1 MKYPGNSS
9 LSEDVRERILSTFQQ
24 TRELAAK
31 GSTQEALLGC
41 DFILRMDPEFE
52 IAQVLQARL
61 RTTEGPVQVDDLDAD
76 SPPVVVPQEGVIDL
90 GDLDELDSDLPNLT
104 AWSTSE
110 KPEPELIEADALEA
124 ALEDLLAKR
133 ELQRLVQVADQ
144 YKEEVAANGAIRA
157 LVTTAYTRLEA
168 EPYVLEFLAG
178 ARKAMDSG
186 NAEEART
193 LLEKARSLDSSH
205 PGIEEIGRLRDVF
218 HQATPAASQA
228 EDVTIAE
235 ESNFGTL
242 LMPKPS
248 SPPAEPVG
256 AAELFAHPAD
266 SAPAPSAAALQVD
279 FGSDTATTDG
289 AGTDGRIAQLLAEG
303 QEAFDSGSYQAA
315 IDSWSRIFLIDIDHE
330 EAARRIDLAR
340 QHKAEDE
347 RRVEEMFSDAIAAFD
362 TGNLEASKQGFEE
375 VLRLHPSHVAAREYL
390 EQVERGAEAVVE
402 NLPPDSGAELPP
414 LVADSAV
421 DAELPMPGA
430 VMVPPDGPVTTPLSE
445 ASRQGRAG
453 SSSGT
458 GAWRKFV
465 MLGAPVL
472 LVLALAGWYG
482 WQHRADFFPNSHS
495 QESAKAPGGN
505 PILRATQLHKAGKTA
520 LALKVLRKV
529 SAVDPVY
536 EEAQALI
543 SQWHAQALPVVV
555 DSDTEQLAEEE
566 AARLKAEEQN
576 RFLVAARK
584 AFRQGSNLAA
594 VEQFQRAQRVGPLAL
609 PDARQLDEAVR
620 LLAPLKRQLEFFR
633 QGEWEVVL
641 PTLWRLHEDD
651 PDNRDVTR
659 LMVNSYYN
667 LAIRDL
673 QRGDAETAAELLG
686 EARGLAPGDPTLE
699 RHRLFAEVYAERP
712 KDLRYWIYTKYLP
725 SR

>member
-9 LSEDVRERILSTFQQ
+9 LSEDVRERILSTFKQ
-24 TRELAAK
+24 TRELAVK

-61 RTTEGPVQVDDLDAD
+61 RTTQGPVDVDDLDAS
-76 SPPVVVPQEGVIDL
+76 SPTVAVPQEGVIDL
-90 GDLDELDSDLPNLT
+90 GDLDELDSDLPNLQ
-104 AWSTSE
+104 AWSTSG
-110 KPEPELIEADALEA
+110 EPDEGIEADALEA
-124 ALEDLLAKR
+124 AFQDLLDKR

-144 YKEEVAANGAIRA
+144 YKEEVATNPAVRA

-168 EPYVLEFLAG
+168 EPYVLEFLTG

-205 PGIEEIGRLRDVF
+205 PGIEELGRLRNVF
-218 HQATPAASQA
+218 DREAPAASPVASVQ
-228 EDVTIAE
+228 VAE

-242 LMPKPS
+242 LIPKL
-248 SPPAEPVG
+248 PAQPAS
-256 AAELFAHPAD
+256 AAELFPSPVNPEPTAASPAGAG
-266 SAPAPSAAALQVD
+266 SQGVD
-279 FGSDTATTDG
+279 FGPQAVAEDGGGSDD
-289 AGTDGRIAQLLAEG
+289 RIAQLLVEG

-315 IDSWSRIFLIDIDHE
+315 IDSWSRIFLIDIDHQ

-347 RRVEEMFSDAIAAFD
+347 RRIEEMFSDAIAAFD
-362 TGNLEASKQGFEE
+362 TGNLEASRQGFEE
-375 VLRLHPSHVAAREYL
+375 VLRLNPSHVAAREYMEL
-390 EQVERGAEAVVE
+390 VERAEDPEVE
-402 NLPPDSGAELPP
+402 NLPPDSGMELPP
-414 LVADSAV
+414 VAADFAT
-421 DAELPMPGA
+421 DAQSPMPGA
-430 VMVPPDGPVTTPLSE
+430 VMVPPDDL
-445 ASRQGRAG
+445 ASPPSVAVPRAGQSG
-453 SSSGT
+453 SSSGRSA
-458 GAWRKFV
+458 GRRFV

-482 WQHRADFFPNSHS
+482 WQHRADFFPNAHAP
-495 QESAKAPGGN
+495 ETAKVPGGN

-529 SAVDPVY
+529 SAVDPAY

-543 SQWHAQALPVVV
+543 SQWHAQALPAVAENN
-555 DSDTEQLAEEE
+555 TEQLALED
-566 AARLKAEEQN
+566 AARLKAKKQE
-576 RFLVAARK
+576 RLLVAARK
-584 AFRQGSNLAA
+584 AFRQGSHLEA

-651 PDNRDVTR
+651 PNNRDVTR

-686 EARGLAPGDPTLE
+686 EACGLAPDDSTLE
-699 RHRLFAEVYAERP
+699 RHRLFAEVYADRP